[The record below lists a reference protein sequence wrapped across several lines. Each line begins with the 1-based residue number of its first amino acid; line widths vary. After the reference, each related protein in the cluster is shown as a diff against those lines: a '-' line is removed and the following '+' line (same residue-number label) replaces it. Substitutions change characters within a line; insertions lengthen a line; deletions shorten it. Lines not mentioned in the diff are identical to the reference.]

1 VPLSLPSPRELR
13 KKSRRTNAGRR
24 RWPETDAPKPMSE
37 DDFTKCIRIA
47 EELSS
52 NLFQQ
57 GNAANA
63 KLVVAD
69 LRRLVGE
76 VQRLR
81 NLIKRVQPFTLGR
94 HAAAMDRED
103 EKELRQQLEE
113 ELKREADQ
121 A

>member
-1 VPLSLPSPRELR
+1 VTPSLPSPREPR

-24 RWPETDAPKPMSE
+24 RWPETDAPKPLTE
-37 DDFTKCIRIA
+37 DELTKCIRIA

-57 GNAANA
+57 GNVANA
-63 KLVVAD
+63 KLIVAD

-76 VQRLR
+76 VRRLR
-81 NLIKRVQPFTLGR
+81 NLIKRVQPFTLGLYG
-94 HAAAMDRED
+94 AARDTED
-103 EKELRQQLEE
+103 EKELLQLEE

>member
-1 VPLSLPSPRELR
+1 VPLSLPSPREPR
-13 KKSRRTNAGRR
+13 TKSRRTNAGRR
-24 RWPETDAPKPMSE
+24 KWPETDAPKPMSE
-37 DDFTKCIRIA
+37 DNLAKCIRIA

-81 NLIKRVQPFTLGR
+81 NLIKRVQPLILGR
-94 HAAAMDRED
+94 PGAVRDSED
-103 EKELRQQLEE
+103 QKELRQLKE
-113 ELKREADQ
+113 ELKEEAEL

>member
-1 VPLSLPSPRELR
+1 VAPSLPSPREPP
-13 KKSRRTNAGRR
+13 KKPRRTDAGRR

-37 DDFTKCIRIA
+37 DELTKCICIA

-63 KLVVAD
+63 KLIVAD

-76 VQRLR
+76 VRRLR
-81 NLIKRVQPFTLGR
+81 DLIKRVQPFTLGR
-94 HAAAMDRED
+94 PGAVRDTED
-103 EKELRQQLEE
+103 ENELRQLEE
-113 ELKREADQ
+113 ELKRAGDL